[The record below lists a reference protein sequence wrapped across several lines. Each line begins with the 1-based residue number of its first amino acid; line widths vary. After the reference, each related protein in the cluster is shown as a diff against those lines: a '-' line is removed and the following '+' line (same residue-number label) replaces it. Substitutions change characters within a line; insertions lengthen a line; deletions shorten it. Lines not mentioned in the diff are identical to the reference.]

1 MFKIYAQ
8 IIRREIAIQT
18 ANKTELA
25 ALLAFYIMVVSLF
38 PIALGPLIVTNI
50 WIAPAIIWVAALLT
64 TFLVQENSLRADYNN
79 GIFEQMLLSTHDMNL
94 LLLVKIIAQWLVFAV
109 PMVLLTPILAL
120 SLSLPISSIIIV
132 TVSLLLGSIALNFIG
147 ALGAALT
154 ISMSHGGVLLA
165 ILILPLYTPVLVLGT
180 GVTALSIN
188 GIISMG
194 HLALLGAI
202 AIISVMVVPFAIAA
216 AIKVSVTC

>member
-132 TVSLLLGSIALNFIG
+132 TVSLLLGSIALNFI
-147 ALGAALT
+147 
-154 ISMSHGGVLLA
+154 S
-165 ILILPLYTPVLVLGT
+165 
-180 GVTALSIN
+180 
-188 GIISMG
+188 
-194 HLALLGAI
+194 
-202 AIISVMVVPFAIAA
+202 
-216 AIKVSVTC
+216 